1 MKIDITEKKE
11 NLLQERT
18 EVRFTVDHTGE
29 ATPTRK
35 AVIDGISKIMKAKKG
50 TVVINN
56 IDTQYG
62 RGISKGYVKVYVSK
76 DAALKYEREYLLKRS
91 GISKDEE
98 TPAEAEAPVEEA
110 PVAEA
115 PVETPVEEVSEAPA
129 EIPVEAVAEESPV
142 VEEAPVAEI
151 PEEAPAEPMAEEAP
165 VAEAPVETPEETP
178 AEAPAEEAPKE
189 E

>member
-1 MKIDITEKKE
+1 MKIEITEKKE

-35 AVIDGISKIMKAKKG
+35 AVIDEITKMTKAKKG

-62 RGISKGYVKVYVSK
+62 RGISKGYVKIYKSK
-76 DAALKYEREYLLKRS
+76 DAALKLEREYLLKRS
-91 GISKDEE
+91 GIEK
-98 TPAEAEAPVEEA
+98 T
-110 PVAEA
+110 
-115 PVETPVEEVSEAPA
+115 
-129 EIPVEAVAEESPV
+129 
-142 VEEAPVAEI
+142 
-151 PEEAPAEPMAEEAP
+151 EEAPA
-165 VAEAPVETPEETP
+165 P
-178 AEAPAEEAPKE
+178 AAEEAPKE

>member
-1 MKIDITEKKE
+1 MKIEITEKKE

-29 ATPTRK
+29 ATPTRN
-35 AVIDGISKIMKAKKG
+35 AVIDGISKMMKAKKG

-76 DAALKYEREYLLKRS
+76 EAALKYEREYLLKRS
-91 GISKDEE
+91 GISKD
-98 TPAEAEAPVEEA
+98 AEAPA
-110 PVAEA
+110 
-115 PVETPVEEVSEAPA
+115 
-129 EIPVEAVAEESPV
+129 
-142 VEEAPVAEI
+142 
-151 PEEAPAEPMAEEAP
+151 AEEAP
-165 VAEAPVETPEETP
+165 VAAAEEAPVET
-178 AEAPAEEAPKE
+178 AAEEAPKE

>member
-1 MKIDITEKKE
+1 MKIEITEKKE

-35 AVIDGISKIMKAKKG
+35 AVIDEITKMTKAKKG

-62 RGISKGYVKVYVSK
+62 RGISKGYVKIYKSK
-76 DAALKYEREYLLKRS
+76 DAALKLEREYLLKRS
-91 GISKDEE
+91 GIEK
-98 TPAEAEAPVEEA
+98 T
-110 PVAEA
+110 
-115 PVETPVEEVSEAPA
+115 
-129 EIPVEAVAEESPV
+129 
-142 VEEAPVAEI
+142 
-151 PEEAPAEPMAEEAP
+151 EEAPAPAAEEAP
-165 VAEAPVETPEETP
+165 AP
-178 AEAPAEEAPKE
+178 AAEEAPKE

>member
-1 MKIDITEKKE
+1 MKIEITEKKE

-35 AVIDGISKIMKAKKG
+35 AVIDAISKTIKAKKG
-50 TVVINN
+50 TVVVNN

-76 DAALKYEREYLLKRS
+76 EAALKYEREYLLKRS

-98 TPAEAEAPVEEA
+98 APEAPAEAPAAEVPAEAPVD
-110 PVAEA
+110 V
-115 PVETPVEEVSEAPA
+115 
-129 EIPVEAVAEESPV
+129 
-142 VEEAPVAEI
+142 
-151 PEEAPAEPMAEEAP
+151 PEEAPAE
-165 VAEAPVETPEETP
+165 VP

>member
-1 MKIDITEKKE
+1 MKIEITEKKE

-35 AVIDGISKIMKAKKG
+35 AVIDAIAKMTNAGKD

-62 RGISKGYVKVYVSK
+62 RGISKGYVKVYASK
-76 DAALKYEREYLLKRS
+76 EAALKYEREYLLKRS
-91 GISKDEE
+91 GIEKDKEAPVE
-98 TPAEAEAPVEEA
+98 TPAEAPAVAEVPAEIPVETPVEEA

-115 PVETPVEEVSEAPA
+115 PEEVVEAPAPA
-129 EIPVEAVAEESPV
+129 EIPAEA
-142 VEEAPVAEI
+142 
-151 PEEAPAEPMAEEAP
+151 PEEAPAEETLVEETAEEA
-165 VAEAPVETPEETP
+165 VEEAKAEETPEE
-178 AEAPAEEAPKE
+178 E
-189 E
+189 

>member
-1 MKIDITEKKE
+1 MKIEITEKKE

-35 AVIDGISKIMKAKKG
+35 AVIDEISKMVKAKKG

-62 RGISKGYVKVYVSK
+62 RGISKGYVKVYSSEK
-76 DAALKYEREYLLKRS
+76 AALKFEREYLLKRS
-91 GISKDEE
+91 GIEQPAPAPKDGAAPAAAPAAPAAE
-98 TPAEAEAPVEEA
+98 TPVEAPAATE

-115 PVETPVEEVSEAPA
+115 PVEVPTEAPA
-129 EIPVEAVAEESPV
+129 
-142 VEEAPVAEI
+142 
-151 PEEAPAEPMAEEAP
+151 
-165 VAEAPVETPEETP
+165 
-178 AEAPAEEAPKE
+178 EAPKE

>member
-1 MKIDITEKKE
+1 MKIEITEKKE

-35 AVIDGISKIMKAKKG
+35 AVIDGLSKMLNAKKG

-76 DAALKYEREYLLKRS
+76 DAALKFEREYLLKRS
-91 GISKDEE
+91 GIEKGK
-98 TPAEAEAPVEEA
+98 
-110 PVAEA
+110 
-115 PVETPVEEVSEAPA
+115 EAPA
-129 EIPVEAVAEESPV
+129 EPPAEKP
-142 VEEAPVAEI
+142 A
-151 PEEAPAEPMAEEAP
+151 EEAPAEVPVDIPAEE
-165 VAEAPVETPEETP
+165 VPEEV
-178 AEAPAEEAPKE
+178 AEAPAEEAPAEVPAEETSKE

>member
-1 MKIDITEKKE
+1 MKIEITEKKE

-29 ATPTRK
+29 ATPTRN
-35 AVIDGISKIMKAKKG
+35 AVIDGISKMMKAKKG

-76 DAALKYEREYLLKRS
+76 EAALKYEREYLLKRS
-91 GISKDEE
+91 GISKD
-98 TPAEAEAPVEEA
+98 AEAPAAEEA
-110 PVAEA
+110 PAA
-115 PVETPVEEVSEAPA
+115 PVET
-129 EIPVEAVAEESPV
+129 AV
-142 VEEAPVAEI
+142 
-151 PEEAPAEPMAEEAP
+151 
-165 VAEAPVETPEETP
+165 
-178 AEAPAEEAPKE
+178 EEAPKE